1 MAVLYS
7 VYRSHWSYL
16 RQDQAPVDLGRAGSC
31 EEKLRPYDED
41 AGKASSEMEEV
52 FLYGLDGSSSGR
64 K

>member
-1 MAVLYS
+1 M
-7 VYRSHWSYL
+7 
-16 RQDQAPVDLGRAGSC
+16 DLGRASSY
-31 EEKLRPYDED
+31 EEKLRPFDED